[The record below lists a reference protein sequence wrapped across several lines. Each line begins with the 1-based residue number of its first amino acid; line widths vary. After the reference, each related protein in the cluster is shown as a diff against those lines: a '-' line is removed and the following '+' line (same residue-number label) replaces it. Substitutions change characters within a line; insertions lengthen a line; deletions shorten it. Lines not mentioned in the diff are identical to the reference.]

1 MPESLDSLLNHS
13 QGTVLLLYSLQIWWP
28 SILIFIVPI
37 NEIIAQL
44 LLMRIIARKCSL
56 AGWNWNKSC

>member
-28 SILIFIVPI
+28 SILIFIAPI
-37 NEIIAQL
+37 NEIIAQPL
-44 LLMRIIARKCSL
+44 
-56 AGWNWNKSC
+56 